1 MIPVSVAPMTL
12 RRFAP
17 LALLAL
23 AAGCAPAP
31 AAGPA
36 PITGPLTR
44 PERSGYTQTSSYA
57 DVVGFLDS
65 LRIRGAAIHVD
76 TLATS
81 TEGRVIPYVVA
92 SRPLVRTAEEARRL
106 GRPVVYLQGNIHAGE
121 VEGKEALQALLR
133 DLTMSPRPNVLD
145 SLVLVVVPIYNAD
158 GNEVMGPQ
166 ERQRSEQNGPAM
178 VGQRPNAQGLDLN
191 RDYIKAEAPETRG
204 ALALFRRWAPE
215 LIVDLHTTN
224 GSYHGYALTYSPSL
238 NPASGA
244 AGAYTRDRLLPE
256 VRRRVRERRRYETF
270 DYGNFS
276 LRYGADVNTDS
287 TREGWFSYDHRPRFG
302 TNYYGL
308 RGGLSVLG
316 EAFSHDPFERRIE
329 STYAFVAELLS
340 LVAERSGEVLA
351 VTGEAPAGAAVPV
364 RSELTRSPYVGE
376 VLAEILEADPD
387 SVPDEPG
394 VHRGIRRTG
403 RFRALRMPVYDRFDP
418 TLRRTPPAA
427 YLLDASQTE
436 AVALLRR
443 HGIQVEALW
452 AERRVRGQAFVVDSV
467 ARAPRPFQGH
477 NEVSVRGRW
486 QPVERT
492 ARAGSF
498 LVPTA
503 QPLGTLAVYLLD
515 PESDDALTT
524 WNFFDPWLRPGAE
537 HPVVAVEP

>member
-1 MIPVSVAPMTL
+1 MTL
-12 RRFAP
+12 RRSAP

-23 AAGCAPAP
+23 AIGCAPP
-31 AAGPA
+31 PMAGPA
-36 PITGPLTR
+36 PIAGPLTR
-44 PERSGYTQTSSYA
+44 PERSGYTHTSSYA

-65 LRIRGAAIHVD
+65 LRMRGAAMHLD
-76 TLATS
+76 TLGTS

-133 DLTMSPRPNVLD
+133 DLVLSARPNVLD

-158 GNEVMGPQ
+158 GNEAMGPQ
-166 ERQRSEQNGPAM
+166 ERQRTEQNGPAM

-204 ALALFRRWAPE
+204 ALALFREWAPE

-256 VRRRVRERRRYETF
+256 LRRRVRERRRYETF

-316 EAFSHDPFERRIE
+316 EAFSHDPFERRIK

-351 VTGEAPAGAAVPV
+351 VTGEAPAGATVPV

-403 RFRALRMPVYDRFDP
+403 RFRAVRMPVYDRFDP
-418 TLRRTPPAA
+418 TLQRTPPAA
-427 YLLDASQTE
+427 YLLDAPQAE

-443 HGIQVEALW
+443 HGIRVEALS
-452 AERRVRGQAFVVDSV
+452 AGRRVRGQAFVVDSV

-492 ARAGSF
+492 APA
-498 LVPTA
+498 
-503 QPLGTLAVYLLD
+503 
-515 PESDDALTT
+515 
-524 WNFFDPWLRPGAE
+524 
-537 HPVVAVEP
+537 

>member
-1 MIPVSVAPMTL
+1 MIPVSLAPMTL

-31 AAGPA
+31 AADPA
-36 PITGPLTR
+36 PVAGPLTR

-65 LRIRGAAIHVD
+65 LRVRGAAIHVD
-76 TLATS
+76 TLGTS

-106 GRPVVYLQGNIHAGE
+106 GRPLVYLQGNIHAGE

-133 DLTMSPRPNVLD
+133 DLTMSPTPNVLD
-145 SLVLVVVPIYNAD
+145 SLVLVVVPIYNVD
-158 GNEVMGPQ
+158 GNERMGPQ
-166 ERQRSEQNGPAM
+166 ERQRSEQNGPAL

-204 ALALFRRWAPE
+204 ALALFREWAPE

-256 VRRRVRERRRYETF
+256 LRRRVRERRSYETF

-316 EAFSHDPFERRIE
+316 EAFSHDPFERRIK
-329 STYAFVAELLS
+329 STYAFVSELLS
-340 LVAERSGEVLA
+340 LVAERSGEVMA
-351 VTGEAPAGAAVPV
+351 VTGDAPAGATVPV
-364 RSELTRSPYVGE
+364 RSELTRSPYIGE
-376 VLAEILEADPD
+376 VLAEILERDPD

-394 VHRGIRRTG
+394 VHPGIRRTG
-403 RFRALRMPVYDRFDP
+403 RFRALRMPVYDRFHP

-443 HGIQVEALW
+443 HGISVETLA

-467 ARAPRPFQGH
+467 VRAPRPFQGH

-492 ARAGSF
+492 ARAGAF
-498 LVPTA
+498 LVSTA

-515 PESDDALTT
+515 PESDDGLTT
-524 WNFFDPWLRPGAE
+524 WNFFDSWLRPGAE
-537 HPVVAVEP
+537 HPAIAVDR

>member
-1 MIPVSVAPMTL
+1 MTL

-31 AAGPA
+31 AASPA
-36 PITGPLTR
+36 PTAGPLTR

-57 DVVGFLDS
+57 DVVGFLDT
-65 LRIRGAAIHVD
+65 LRARGAAIHVD
-76 TLATS
+76 TLGTS

-133 DLTMSPRPNVLD
+133 DLTMSPGPNVLD

-158 GNEVMGPQ
+158 GNEAMGPQ
-166 ERQRSEQNGPAM
+166 ERQRSEQNGPAL

-191 RDYIKAEAPETRG
+191 RDYMKAEAPETRG
-204 ALALFRRWAPE
+204 ALALFREWAPE

-256 VRRRVRERRRYETF
+256 LRRRVRERRRYETF

-287 TREGWFSYDHRPRFG
+287 TREGWFTYDHRPRFG

-316 EAFSHDPFERRIE
+316 EAFSHDPFERRVK

-340 LVAERSGEVLA
+340 LVAERSGEVMA
-351 VTGEAPAGAAVPV
+351 YTGSAPAGAAVPV

-376 VLAEILEADPD
+376 VLAEILEADSD

-394 VHRGIRRTG
+394 VHPGIRRTG

-418 TLRRTPPAA
+418 TLQRTPPAA
-427 YLLDASQTE
+427 YLLDASQTD

-443 HGIQVEALW
+443 HGIEVEALST
-452 AERRVRGQAFVVDSV
+452 ERRVRGQAFVVDSV

-477 NEVSVRGRW
+477 NEVSVRGSW

-492 ARAGSF
+492 APAGSF
-498 LVPTA
+498 LVRTA

-515 PESDDALTT
+515 PESDDGLTT
-524 WNFFDPWLRPGAE
+524 WNIFDPWLRPGAE
-537 HPVVAVEP
+537 HPALAVEH